1 MPLIR
6 TPNIPDPDGF
16 YKELMDSQREMDEAQ
31 AAAMNARLVLLLAN
45 HIGDRSIL
53 AEAIRIAVGRSWGAS
68 GALPG
73 RGTGPI

>member
-1 MPLIR
+1 MPLTR

-45 HIGDRSIL
+45 HIGDRSVL
-53 AEAIRIAVGRSWGAS
+53 AEAIRIAVRRSWGAS